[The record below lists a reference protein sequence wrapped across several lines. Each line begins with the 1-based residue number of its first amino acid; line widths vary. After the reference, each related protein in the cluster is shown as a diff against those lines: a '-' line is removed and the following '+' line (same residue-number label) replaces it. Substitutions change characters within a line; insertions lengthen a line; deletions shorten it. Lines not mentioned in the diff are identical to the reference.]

1 MLLAR
6 RVVESLGFSFDG
18 FKNILAIEKESITF
32 QNDSLS
38 KGNGI
43 QAMQPSLQIC

>member
-6 RVVESLGFSFDG
+6 RVVESLGFSFDK
-18 FKNILAIEKESITF
+18 FKNVLAIEKESLTF

-38 KGNGI
+38 KRNGI
-43 QAMQPSLQIC
+43 QAMQPSLQIW